1 MEGRLQAGHD
11 FLTFAPTQLRIS
23 PYVDTTR
30 LDSSGKRE
38 ASPFAD
44 SVALTVLRIIFVVA
58 AASIG
63 ASLAQSSISK
73 IPADPDQRN
82 VIAPYVI
89 FSGVL
94 MSAFAVIA
102 IDLFV
107 PRKRIEVISAVYFG
121 LLIGVIFTN
130 LLTLALAP
138 FINAGGNNAYSSYI
152 SLGILITLCYACVSL
167 LLQTRDDFRFV
178 IPYVEFAR
186 DFKGIKPL
194 VLDTSSVIDGRLAE
208 LSETN
213 ILDNRLVMPRF
224 VLMEL
229 QGIADSSDKLK
240 RVRGRRGLGILNR
253 IRTSDK
259 LDFMMYDTELPE
271 FAGQP
276 VDMKLVLLAKHLD
289 GKLLTGDFNL
299 NKVAKLHNVEVID
312 LNQVAAS
319 LRPQY
324 LPSEAFLIR
333 IVKPGEGHD
342 QGVGYLD
349 DGTMVVIEGGRDKIN
364 QTVQVAVTS
373 TLQTQAGRMIF
384 AKVDYPS
391 GGNSER

>member
-1 MEGRLQAGHD
+1 M
-11 FLTFAPTQLRIS
+11 
-23 PYVDTTR
+23 DTTR

-63 ASLAQSSISK
+63 ASLAQSSIAK

-138 FINAGGNNAYSSYI
+138 FINAGGNNTYGSYI

-167 LLQTRDDFRFV
+167 LLQTRDDFRFI

-229 QGIADSSDKLK
+229 QAIADSSDKLK
-240 RVRGRRGLGILNR
+240 RVRGRRGLDILNR
-253 IRTSDK
+253 IRTSEK

-324 LPSEAFLIR
+324 LPSEAFVIR

-384 AKVDYPS
+384 AKVDYHS